1 MRKSRTLERADA
13 LEKDMLDATA
23 RAHDGAVAAVIR
35 KHALSLRLIRQL
47 EDKGEYER
55 ARMQIRVCGLIDD
68 LARAIAS
75 AGQDSAALIRSALGE
90 IREVM
95 ADDDGE
101 TA

>member
-13 LEKDMLDATA
+13 LEADMLAATA
-23 RAHDGAVAAVIR
+23 RAYDGAVAAVIR
-35 KHALSLRLIRQL
+35 KHALTLRLIRQL

-55 ARMQIRVCGLIDD
+55 ARMQIRVSGLLDD
-68 LARAIAS
+68 LAQAIAS
-75 AGQDSAALIRSALGE
+75 AGGDSAALIRSTLGE

>member
-13 LEKDMLDATA
+13 LEADMLAATS
-23 RAHDGAVAAVIR
+23 RAYDEAVAAVIR

-55 ARMQIRVCGLIDD
+55 ARMQIRVSGLLDD
-68 LARAIAS
+68 LAQAIAS
-75 AGQDSAALIRSALGE
+75 AGGNSAALIRLTLGE